1 MKITNESVIKNGEK
15 ELIDAIVGDLDWHK
29 IETVFKEKHQL
40 GIQDDV
46 EYRQGE
52 IVVHNGNVAYKLD
65 YDVKL
70 TLSILFD
77 RSGDCLAV
85 VTSGNGGDESEQK
98 NVTQSES
105 VQTEAAA
112 SSRFSYLDGNE
123 TPEEEEPIELSNVI
137 ENQADAAE
145 EELLELTEVV
155 KYAS

>member
-1 MKITNESVIKNGEK
+1 MKLTNESVIKNGEK
-15 ELIDAIVGDLDWHK
+15 ELIDSIVGDLDWHT
-29 IETVFKEKHQL
+29 IEAVFKEKHQL

-52 IVVHNGNVAYKLD
+52 IVVHNGNVAFKLD

-85 VTSGNGGDESEQK
+85 STSGNGGGESEQK

-105 VQTEAAA
+105 VQTEA
-112 SSRFSYLDGNE
+112 SSRFSYIDGKD
-123 TPEEEEPIELSNVI
+123 TPDEEEPIDLSNVI

-145 EELLELTEVV
+145 EELLELTDVV

>member
-15 ELIDAIVGDLDWHK
+15 ELIEAIVGDLDWHT
-29 IETVFKEKHQL
+29 IESVFKEKHQL

-46 EYRQGE
+46 EYRGGE

-70 TLSILFD
+70 TLSILFN

-85 VTSGNGGDESEQK
+85 NTSGNGGSGSEQK
-98 NVTQSES
+98 NVSESES
-105 VQTEAAA
+105 VQTEAEAA
-112 SSRFSYLDGNE
+112 SRFSYIDE
-123 TPEEEEPIELSNVI
+123 KEAPEEEEPIELSNVI
-137 ENQADAAE
+137 ETQTDAAE

>member
-1 MKITNESVIKNGEK
+1 M
-15 ELIDAIVGDLDWHK
+15 
-29 IETVFKEKHQL
+29 
-40 GIQDDV
+40 

-85 VTSGNGGDESEQK
+85 STSGNGGGESEQK
-98 NVTQSES
+98 NVAQSES
-105 VQTEAAA
+105 VQAEQAA
-112 SSRFSYLDGNE
+112 SSRFSYIDGKE